1 MQAAVAEAKRV
12 TVEPEPVAPL
22 ERPPSPGR
30 GRPQVRVGAEGEYV
44 VEHAA
49 AERLVGGSDLRK
61 WAALAQLKIQLDRL
75 GVTDALERAGVSNGD
90 TVRFG
95 DIELEW

>member
-1 MQAAVAEAKRV
+1 MS
-12 TVEPEPVAPL
+12 EPRA
-22 ERPPSPGR
+22 STSSK
-30 GRPQVRVGAEGEYV
+30 
-44 VEHAA
+44 HAA

-61 WAALAQLKIQLDRL
+61 WAALAQLKIQLDRM